1 MDKSFFKEYPL
12 NIDYSF
18 NLNYE
23 VRFRGMDQKKLDPN
37 TQITI
42 DTKYG
47 EVTLSIRDFSLLTHY
62 EVDLPPSFYEKISF
76 IPTSSKF
83 LKLISGYKI
92 VFKERISY
100 GCPEGYFRVPGYNNY
115 AISLAGDVVNIYTG
129 NSLKP
134 FFLYGY
140 PTVNVKSPTCLTFS
154 QLKIHVA
161 VAKTFIE
168 NPDNKD
174 LVNHIDGNKSN
185 HSINNLEWVT
195 ASENVNHAIRSGLFK
210 INKPCMIRDIE
221 NDEIHY
227 FESIADAG
235 QFVGYGSG
243 LPYTV
248 RYVQGKKRPLLFR
261 RRFEFKFLD
270 DKTPWFFN
278 KEKKLK
284 VDSKGPFEIRNVE
297 SGVVKRFNLLKEIA
311 EFLIVHVSRVYTA
324 NLTDGKRTLK
334 GYQIRPVSDED
345 WPIHREP
352 VSNEAIHYTIFDI
365 ESHEMIEFTSS
376 VKAAKFLSTDRATL
390 KRRAEDGKIHN
401 GKYLVFI
408 GKKEEI
414 GPVQTELR
422 LFENDGNTLKPITL
436 S

>member
-12 NIDYSF
+12 NVDYSF

-23 VRFRGMDQKKLDPN
+23 VRFRGVDQKKLDPN

-92 VFKERISY
+92 VFKERISH

-140 PTVNVKSPTCLTFS
+140 PTVNVKSPTCLAFS

-174 LVNHIDGNKSN
+174 LVNHIDGDKSN
-185 HSINNLEWVT
+185 HDINNLEWVT
-195 ASENVNHAIRSGLFK
+195 ASENVNHAIRTGLTK
-210 INKPCMIRDIE
+210 LNKPCMIRDIT
-221 NDEIHY
+221 NDKIYH
-227 FESIADAG
+227 FDSIAEAG
-235 QFVGYGSG
+235 KFVGYGAG

-248 RYVQGKKRPLLFR
+248 RYQQGIRRPLLFR
-261 RRFEFKFLD
+261 RRFEFKFSD
-270 DKTPWFFN
+270 DKTPWFFD
-278 KEKKLK
+278 KDKKLK

-297 SGVVKRFNLLKEIA
+297 NGEIRRFQLLKEIA
-311 EFLIVHVSRVYTA
+311 EFLIVHVGRVYTA
-324 NLTDGKRTLK
+324 NLTNGKRILK
-334 GYQIRPVSDED
+334 GFQIRPVSEEE
-345 WPIHREP
+345 WPEYRKG
-352 VSNEAIHYTIFDI
+352 VDNTAIHYTIFDVRTN
-365 ESHEMIEFTSS
+365 ELTEFNSS
-376 VKAAKFLSTDRATL
+376 VKAAKFLGTDRTTL
-390 KRRAEDGKIHN
+390 KRRSEDGKVTN
-401 GKYLVFI
+401 GKYLVFN
-408 GKKEEI
+408 GKKDEI
-414 GPVQTELR
+414 GPIQTELR